1 MASEGVDFGTCC
13 GRGSY
18 QISHCERFDKYL
30 DSRYLQKLSFRDRDF
45 GCKVLMTRPFN
56 SGLGVEDW
64 RTHYTR
70 NADRG
75 ILASSPISSFFPPNC
90 LPWVRRCAL
99 PMVGSRWYGN
109 ERQMR
114 SRDPTTE
121 TGQPKL
127 RNSRMGLVELAPPAK
142 KAKPGAGDSLYPQ
155 IMRNARNGENAK
167 PPVRNERQ
175 QTKSDHRNSS

>member
-1 MASEGVDFGTCC
+1 MVEKQLRALRAATGEWGKPGSHRGHREHRVSGARHRGSLRGVDFGTCC

-56 SGLGVEDW
+56 SGVGVEDW

-75 ILASSPISSFFPPNC
+75 TL
-90 LPWVRRCAL
+90 
-99 PMVGSRWYGN
+99 
-109 ERQMR
+109 
-114 SRDPTTE
+114 
-121 TGQPKL
+121 
-127 RNSRMGLVELAPPAK
+127 
-142 KAKPGAGDSLYPQ
+142 
-155 IMRNARNGENAK
+155 
-167 PPVRNERQ
+167 
-175 QTKSDHRNSS
+175 